1 MYSQLNFS
9 PESPDEMKFIPMPQ
23 DMKEN
28 IVQRAAEEKDSCLN
42 CLWLKCLTLHI
53 NKAPVHVNTHLEALP
68 WS

>member
-28 IVQRAAEEKDSCLN
+28 IVQGGSRGKGQLSKLLVVKMSYFAY
-42 CLWLKCLTLHI
+42 
-53 NKAPVHVNTHLEALP
+53 
-68 WS
+68 